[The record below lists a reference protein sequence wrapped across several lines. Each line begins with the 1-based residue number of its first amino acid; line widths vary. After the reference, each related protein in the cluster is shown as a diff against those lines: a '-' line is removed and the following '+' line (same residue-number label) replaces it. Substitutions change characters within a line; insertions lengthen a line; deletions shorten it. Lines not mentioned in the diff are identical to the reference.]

1 VGIAYSKAFI
11 KQAKKLDPE
20 LRQKLQGKIVLFSE
34 NPLHPTLRNHALKG
48 KYKDYRSIDITGDVR
63 ALYLEKEHEAVFDVV
78 GTHSQLY
85 G

>member
-1 VGIAYSKAFI
+1 MTVAYSKSFL
-11 KQAKKLDPE
+11 KQAKKLGPD
-20 LRQKLQGKIVLFSE
+20 LRKRLQDRLALFCN
-34 NPLHPTLRNHALKG
+34 NPLDPALRNHALAG

-63 ALYLEKEHEAVFDVV
+63 ALYLQQDEKCIFDAI

>member
-1 VGIAYSKAFI
+1 MTVGFSKTFI
-11 KQAKKLDPE
+11 KQSKKLGQPT
-20 LRQKLQGKIVLFSE
+20 RWKLYERIELFSS
-34 NPLHPTLRNHALKG
+34 NPLHPTLRNHPLKG

-63 ALYLEKEHEAVFDVV
+63 ALYIQYENEIIFDVV